1 VQLLDRMYL
10 ARYDAYSDSS
20 ASMKSRVTIT
30 LDPDVH
36 ARAKQAAHARRTTV
50 SGLIESFLRS
60 PAAAPARSGSSLVD
74 QMVGSGKLRDV
85 QPGADPLFDALH
97 ARHIAARPAAAAP
110 SATGRRRR

>member
-1 VQLLDRMYL
+1 MYL
-10 ARYDAYSDSS
+10 APYDAYAISI

-36 ARAKQAAHARRTTV
+36 AHAKQVARARRTTV

-60 PAAAPARSGSSLVD
+60 AVAAPARAGSSLVD
-74 QMVGSGKLRDV
+74 QMLGSCELREA

-97 ARHIAARPAAAAP
+97 ARHIAARPVAAAP